1 MEFDKDGNPIT
12 PKQPENG
19 QDPSSQTSGVDY
31 EQRFKDTQ
39 SAFTKERQGKIA
51 LANRLVEKDPAEIA
65 NIDDDKIKE
74 KILQEKWGVDTVEE
88 LNIYYPEILK
98 PKKES
103 KVAED
108 LDEDSKVTELRRELE
123 IIKLSSK
130 KEKIQSAMSNIVNNN
145 KEIVAS
151 IPDFEAKIKEELKF
165 ISDELT
171 PEERV
176 SKAFKLV
183 TWGSSSTAEAYAVL
197 QWLSGG
203 NSSTPTETPK
213 DDAEFN
219 RIQNQIRVS
228 MWLKAK

>member
-183 TWGSSSTAEAYAVL
+183 T
-197 QWLSGG
+197 
-203 NSSTPTETPK
+203 
-213 DDAEFN
+213 
-219 RIQNQIRVS
+219 
-228 MWLKAK
+228 